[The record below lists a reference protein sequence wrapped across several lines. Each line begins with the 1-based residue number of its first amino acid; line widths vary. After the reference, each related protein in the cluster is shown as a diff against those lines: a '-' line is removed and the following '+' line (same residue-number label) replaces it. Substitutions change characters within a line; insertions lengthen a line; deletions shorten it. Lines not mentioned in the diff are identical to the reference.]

1 MSNAR
6 KSTCWPRQLVKHVI
20 AAVLVLGLAACV
32 AGHSGRPSDAP
43 DLRPVASVDLTRYA
57 GRWYEIA
64 RYPNRFERGCE
75 AVTADYNV
83 RPDGRVGV
91 TNSCRQG
98 PVGTRIRAVEGTA
111 QVIAGSSGARLAVYF
126 APIPLPAGD
135 GNYWIVYLSEDYQYA
150 VVGEPSGRYLWFLAR
165 TPTIRPDI
173 RAQLQAAAEQQ
184 GYDLSLLEEVA
195 QP

>member
-1 MSNAR
+1 MALSA
-6 KSTCWPRQLVKHVI
+6 C
-20 AAVLVLGLAACV
+20 AAGP
-32 AGHSGRPSDAP
+32 SGRPSDAP
-43 DLRPVASVDLTRYA
+43 ELRPVAAVDLARYA

-64 RYPNRFERGCE
+64 RYPNTFERGCE
-75 AVTADYNV
+75 AVTADYTA

-98 PVGTRIRAVEGTA
+98 PVGTRIRAVQGVA
-111 QVIAGSSGARLAVYF
+111 RVIDGSSGARLAVNF
-126 APIPLPAGD
+126 APFPLPAGD
-135 GNYWIVYLSEDYQYA
+135 GNYWIIYLSEDYQYA

-165 TPTIRPDI
+165 TPTISPET

-184 GYDLSLLEEVA
+184 GYDLRLLEEVA